1 MGQKRMFFSNVD
13 YWGKDM
19 SLGLGLDMDGYRAFF
34 GFCMSYR
41 VDCYDTTRF

>member
-13 YWGKDM
+13 YWGEDM
-19 SLGLGLDMDGYRAFF
+19 ALALGMDGYRAFF

-41 VDCYDTTRF
+41 VDYYDTTRF